1 MINTIFSTQHA
12 TGQDEEKGGGGKKSG
27 DFTSEVLA
35 QLEPLQPHSF
45 IISRL
50 DSGRRTLSAAAEGP
64 EGQGKCPGNGM
75 MLERSQAML
84 CMKGESYD
92 FGVSPCTGS
101 GMWRVI

>member
-1 MINTIFSTQHA
+1 MRRR
-12 TGQDEEKGGGGKKSG
+12 GKKKKSG

-35 QLEPLQPHSF
+35 QPEPPQSCSF

-50 DSGRRTLSAAAEGP
+50 DSSRRTPSAAAEGP

-92 FGVSPCTGS
+92 FGMSPCAGS
-101 GMWRVI
+101 GMRRMI